1 MSIDRPSLSDLADEF
16 QGLIPRLPFM
26 HYAVFN
32 WLPRQTFPV
41 STVTIIRNH
50 FPCPRWPNKKPR
62 QPALHAASCRSPDC
76 FLCGRRLGASNSV
89 AGAISQKLKRFLRET
104 RPRLPAHRS
113 SAFRPVPD
121 NREVSK
127 GSLRVPKH
135 SSSAASRLSLFRRA
149 SSAR

>member
-16 QGLIPRLPFM
+16 QGLTPRLPFM

-32 WLPRQTFPV
+32 WLPRQPFPV

-76 FLCGRRLGASNSV
+76 FLCGAGSGHRTPWLGPFLRNSNVFFGRPGPAFPRIVAPHFVRFRTTAKSARGAFESQSIRRL
-89 AGAISQKLKRFLRET
+89 R
-104 RPRLPAHRS
+104 
-113 SAFRPVPD
+113 RPV
-121 NREVSK
+121 
-127 GSLRVPKH
+127 
-135 SSSAASRLSLFRRA
+135 
-149 SSAR
+149 